1 MILAIFIIIL
11 YNTYIAISALLLVR
25 IPIEGGEKMIITI
38 GNLSLKTWWL
48 VFIVLTLCVW
58 MVGRCRY
65 RLSRDGKKIN
75 KRLRSIWIMAVVLFA
90 TIAMVWI
97 ICQNEKPILL
107 MSINGNERSGDPLS
121 LAIVMIFLVLTILTW
136 FAGVASV
143 AATRKYLRL
152 AKKVDKN
159 I

>member
-1 MILAIFIIIL
+1 M
-11 YNTYIAISALLLVR
+11 Y
-25 IPIEGGEKMIITI
+25 ITI

-48 VFIVLTLCVW
+48 VFIILTLCVW

-75 KRLRSIWIMAVVLFA
+75 KHLKSIWIMEVVLFA
-90 TIAMVWI
+90 AIAMVWI
-97 ICQNEKPILL
+97 ICQNEKDWLL
-107 MSINGNERSGDPLS
+107 TLINGNERSGDPLS
-121 LAIVMIFLVLTILTW
+121 LAIVMTFPVLAILTW
-136 FAGVASV
+136 FAGVAFV

-159 I
+159 IQAQS